1 MFIRAQMRQELARE
15 QAAASQM
22 DLQSVTVAACIQP
35 SQTPAAGVCSWT
47 RSNSHCIH
55 KLCAAAATQAQPS
68 AAAAGHWPVG
78 ITTQIQPAQIPT
90 PGVTVG

>member
-35 SQTPAAGVCSWT
+35 SQTPAPGVCSWT
-47 RSNSHCIH
+47 RSNSHCIR
-55 KLCAAAATQAQPS
+55 KLSVAAATQARPS
-68 AAAAGHWPVG
+68 AAAGHWPVG